1 MTIPR
6 ARMIFLLMIPLI
18 LVCSLVFLESSFCA
32 DESVKEGVDWN
43 YALTSLAVRF
53 VGIIVVLGIL
63 QLAMYMS
70 GWVFARIERKSS
82 KEPDPDLTAE
92 QLTDQEAAA
101 ISMGLFLYQR

>member
-18 LVCSLVFLESSFCA
+18 LVCSLVFLESSFCT

-70 GWVFARIERKSS
+70 GWVFARIERNSS
-82 KEPDPDLTAE
+82 KEPDLTAE
-92 QLTDQEAAA
+92 QLTPQEAAA
-101 ISMGLFLYQR
+101 ISIGLFLYQR

>member
-1 MTIPR
+1 MTVPR
-6 ARMIFLLMIPLI
+6 ARMIFLFMIPLI

-70 GWVFARIERKSS
+70 GWVFARIERNSS
-82 KEPDPDLTAE
+82 KEPDLTAE
-92 QLTDQEAAA
+92 QLTPQEAAA
-101 ISMGLFLYQR
+101 ISIGLFLYQR

>member
-6 ARMIFLLMIPLI
+6 ARMIFLFMIPLI

-63 QLAMYMS
+63 QLVMYMS
-70 GWVFARIERKSS
+70 GWVFARIERNSS

-92 QLTDQEAAA
+92 QLTPQEAAA
-101 ISMGLFLYQR
+101 ISIGLFLYQR

>member
-1 MTIPR
+1 MTVPR
-6 ARMIFLLMIPLI
+6 TRMIFLLMISLI
-18 LVCSLVFLESSFCA
+18 LVCGFVFLESSFCA

-53 VGIIVVLGIL
+53 IGIIVVLGIL

-101 ISMGLFLYQR
+101 ISIGLFLYQR